1 MNRFGRLFGPM
12 ALAIAL
18 AVVVFLVGAVTI
30 DGFSSLFSIRSMLVL
45 AAFLGIAAAGQ
56 TLVVL
61 IGGIDLSIPFVIG
74 LGNVVAAELTGRHF
88 GLWATLPIVLVI
100 GAAIG
105 AFSGAISSWL
115 NVHPLIVTLGVGTAV
130 QGGVLLWTKGFP
142 SGSAPAGITS
152 FVSVGT
158 HTGPLPVPPLLV
170 FWVVIAALVVIC
182 LRWTVFGRKLYA
194 LGASPNAAKLALVR
208 PLRLWAMTFA
218 ASGALSAAAGVLLL
232 GFTGSASGSVGDQY
246 LFLSVAAVVVGG
258 TSLLGGSGGYLGTF
272 VGALLLTELTTVMV
286 GLGLDSN
293 AEQVV
298 LGAVIVLLVSL
309 YGRQPH
315 VRTQI

>member
-1 MNRFGRLFGPM
+1 
-12 ALAIAL
+12 
-18 AVVVFLVGAVTI
+18 
-30 DGFSSLFSIRSMLVL
+30 
-45 AAFLGIAAAGQ
+45 
-56 TLVVL
+56 
-61 IGGIDLSIPFVIG
+61 
-74 LGNVVAAELTGRHF
+74 
-88 GLWATLPIVLVI
+88 
-100 GAAIG
+100 
-105 AFSGAISSWL
+105 
-115 NVHPLIVTLGVGTAV
+115 
-130 QGGVLLWTKGFP
+130 
-142 SGSAPAGITS
+142 
-152 FVSVGT
+152 
-158 HTGPLPVPPLLV
+158 VPPLLV